1 MSSLDNLD
9 YDQPLK
15 TMFKYTSFK
24 NAFNIL
30 TNNKI
35 YFAKLSEFNDP
46 FDGLMAPD
54 LSTKEKKESYI
65 KDAKQMFGINSSME
79 YNQEQEFLNNQEHAD
94 KLARITADEVA
105 KGDPNGFCC
114 LTHTS
119 DSLPMWAHYANN
131 HTGCCLVFDF
141 SKYLDQKE
149 EDQFPFHNIKKIEY
163 QKDFPM
169 HSLRRF
175 WHYYAH
181 KSLEW
186 EYEKEWRAVMFAK
199 PFMQSYPNPFLAQKS
214 NGPGLY
220 SLGDFLCG
228 VILGDKMEDAYKEV
242 IKSVAHQRNI
252 NVQQASRKLYEYG
265 IEVL

>member
-1 MSSLDNLD
+1 MSSLDDLD
-9 YDQPLK
+9 YDEPLK
-15 TMFKYTSFK
+15 TMYKYTSFK
-24 NAFNIL
+24 SAFNIL
-30 TNNKI
+30 TSNKI

-46 FDGLMAPD
+46 FDGLMAYD
-54 LSTKEKKESYI
+54 LSAEKKRESYLN
-65 KDAKQMFGINSSME
+65 DAQQMFGAAME
-79 YNQEQEFLNNQEHAD
+79 DSQKQKFLNNQEYAN
-94 KLARITADEVA
+94 KLVRITADEVA

-114 LTHTS
+114 LTQTYE
-119 DSLPMWAHYANN
+119 SLPMWAHYANN

-169 HSLRRF
+169 HSLGRY

-186 EYEKEWRAVMFAK
+186 GYEKEWRAVMLAK
-199 PFMQSYPNPFLAQKS
+199 PFMRSYSNTFVAQKS

-220 SLGDFLCG
+220 PLGDFVCG

-242 IKSVAHQRNI
+242 IKSVAGQRNI